1 MNQKPLSLKLQ
12 VRTGGTCAHQEPRRL
27 RAEALPS
34 PSDARLLHL
43 SSLIPCIFLVASVP
57 SPELGLG
64 RGQKL
69 DGESIHSSEG
79 ETAAG
84 HCRVEQRPVG
94 PQRGRACRARQ
105 LRWVTALSAVD
116 RTDVVLSLSPGLSP
130 THFLFLFQIK
140 MESFYIYYFDD
151 FLFLLAIVMGS
162 RPCPY
167 IQISLFPDR

>member
-1 MNQKPLSLKLQ
+1 M
-12 VRTGGTCAHQEPRRL
+12 
-27 RAEALPS
+27 
-34 PSDARLLHL
+34 
-43 SSLIPCIFLVASVP
+43 P

-69 DGESIHSSEG
+69 DRESIHSSEG

-94 PQRGRACRARQ
+94 PQRGRACCARQ

-130 THFLFLFQIK
+130 THFFF
-140 MESFYIYYFDD
+140 FYF
-151 FLFLLAIVMGS
+151 
-162 RPCPY
+162 R
-167 IQISLFPDR
+167 